1 MTEVPASAEDEI
13 LFRKD
18 GNLAFITF
26 NRPHARNALTW
37 QMYDGLYEFCER
49 VDADAEVRV
58 LVLTGA
64 GGQAFVAGTDIE
76 QFRSFR
82 TAQEATGYE
91 QRIERVIDR
100 LERVGKPTIA
110 MIRGACVGAGLALAA
125 ACDFRFCTPD
135 LRIGAPIARTL
146 GNCLSMNNYAR
157 VLDLAGPARA
167 KDLLMLARLLSADE
181 ALSLGLVNEI
191 VPGDRLEPRVR
202 EVAGELTQ
210 LAPLTLR
217 ATKEAIRRLQ
227 AKRRLEA
234 GEGEDL
240 ILACYMSDDFRGA
253 VQAFLEKRQYVW
265 IGR

>member
-1 MTEVPASAEDEI
+1 MSAPASDEM

-18 GNLAFITF
+18 GRLAFVTF
-26 NRPHARNALTW
+26 NRPQARNALTW
-37 QMYDGLYEFCER
+37 RMYDGLYECCER
-49 VDADAEVRV
+49 VDADDEIRV
-58 LVLTGA
+58 LILTGA
-64 GGQAFVAGTDIE
+64 GEQAFVAGTDIE

-82 TAQEATGYE
+82 TPQDATGYE

-125 ACDFRFCTPD
+125 ACDFRFATPD
-135 LRIGAPIARTL
+135 LRMGAPIARTL

-167 KDLLMLARLLSADE
+167 KELIMLARLVSADD
-181 ALSLGLVNEI
+181 ALHLGLVNEI
-191 VPGDRLEPRVR
+191 IPSDRLEPRVR

-227 AKRRLEA
+227 ARRRLGA
-234 GEGEDL
+234 GEGDDL
-240 ILACYMSDDFRGA
+240 IVACYMSDDFRGA
-253 VQAFLEKRQYVW
+253 VRAFLEKGQHVW
-265 IGR
+265 TGR